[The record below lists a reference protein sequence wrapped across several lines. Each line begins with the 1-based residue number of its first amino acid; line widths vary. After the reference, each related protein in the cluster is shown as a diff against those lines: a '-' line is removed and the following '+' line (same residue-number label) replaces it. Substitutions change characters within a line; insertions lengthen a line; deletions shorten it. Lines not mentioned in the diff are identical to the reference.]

1 MTLAPTQRS
10 TCINL
15 NCYIHTA
22 LETWQWIH
30 SLGAVVDTQYV
41 CLVLRFILCIWW
53 LYLLTCFFLFQ
64 TGCLRIKV
72 SNSRYCVL
80 PAVRPKPLE
89 GEDCSFPGSTEHLQ
103 KGELSWAE
111 VEKTNKQGAY
121 STSTDWQIAG
131 SNWSRHTVGA
141 FIQQNFRG
149 DGKNALECSSRHPQ
163 KVRVLFNPYGGWTWG
178 GLLPGRFVF
187 RLFCLLVS
195 PRRSDQQL
203 GKLFRSSFKVNKTK
217 RLGDLIFFF

>member
-30 SLGAVVDTQYV
+30 SLGAVVDTQHV

-64 TGCLRIKV
+64 TGCLRIKE

-111 VEKTNKQGAY
+111 VEKTNKQGAC

-149 DGKNALECSSRHPQ
+149 DGKNALPGTLRKSEFCSTPMEAGRGVGSFQDGLFSDFSVYLFHP
-163 KVRVLFNPYGGWTWG
+163 
-178 GLLPGRFVF
+178 
-187 RLFCLLVS
+187 
-195 PRRSDQQL
+195 
-203 GKLFRSSFKVNKTK
+203 
-217 RLGDLIFFF
+217 GDLTSSWESYSDPVLRWIKLRD